1 MKNLGAG
8 GVDAEWMNGHRHLR
22 VDGGHGGLD
31 VVPGQ
36 GIKKRLN
43 DLGLCA
49 RANRTAG
56 HRRTLLDVAAQAAWA
71 SGASSFLMTASAVAS
86 VDPGFCPVIRF
97 RSTTTCEIQAAGPS
111 SKTAPAFFSATSSSQ
126 AMPSRPASVWTSSSS
141 VKLVSR

>member
-1 MKNLGAG
+1 MENPGAG
-8 GVDAEWMNGHRHLR
+8 GGQAERMNGHRHLR

-56 HRRTLLDVAAQAAWA
+56 HRRTLLDVAAQAAWRA
-71 SGASSFLMTASAVAS
+71 GASSFLMTASAVAS
-86 VDPGFCPVIRF
+86 AAPGFCPMMRF
-97 RSTTTCEIQAAGPS
+97 RWVTGRAVHP
-111 SKTAPAFFSATSSSQ
+111 
-126 AMPSRPASVWTSSSS
+126 
-141 VKLVSR
+141 